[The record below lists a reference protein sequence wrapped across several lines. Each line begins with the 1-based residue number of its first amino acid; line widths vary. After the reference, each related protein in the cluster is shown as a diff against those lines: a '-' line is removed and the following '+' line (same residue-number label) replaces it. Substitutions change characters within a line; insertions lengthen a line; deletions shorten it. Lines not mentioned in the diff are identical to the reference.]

1 MQTIAS
7 WNVNSIRTRY
17 DHVQKFFDEINPDV
31 LMVQEIKCLEEEF
44 PDFYKK
50 NYNVFICGEKGKY
63 GVATFVKKSLDAERL
78 EINDP
83 ILNQEARIIL
93 VKVKKFDLS
102 LINVYTPNG
111 NPINNIDKFKF
122 KKNWVDRL
130 IKLSEKFI
138 ENNLNCLIGGDFNVI
153 DHKLDAKDFDEWKND
168 ALGHFSVRK
177 KFRELLSK
185 GYLNTIRLFKKPGQ
199 YSFWDYQQASWERNN
214 GILIDH
220 ILISPKLTKKIISFK
235 IEDKFRGLNKPSDH
249 VPIWIRL
256 E

>member
-1 MQTIAS
+1 MLIIAS

-17 DHVQKFFDEINPDV
+17 EHVQQFFDEINPDV

-44 PDFYKK
+44 PEFYKK
-50 NYNVFICGEKGKY
+50 QYNVFICGEKGKY
-63 GVATFVKKSLDAERL
+63 GVATFIKKNLDAEKI
-78 EINDP
+78 EINDS

-93 VKVKKFDLS
+93 IKIKNLDLN
-102 LINVYTPNG
+102 LVNVYTPNG
-111 NPINNIDKFKF
+111 NPIEKEEKFKF
-122 KKNWVDRL
+122 KISWINRL
-130 IKLSEKFI
+130 INFTEKFV
-138 ENNLNCLIGGDFNVI
+138 ENNLNCVIGGDFNVI
-153 DHKLDAKDFDEWKND
+153 DNKFDAKNFDEWKDD
-168 ALGHFSVRK
+168 ALGHSSVRD

-199 YSFWDYQQASWERNN
+199 YSFWDYQQSSWERNN

-235 IEDKFRGLNKPSDH
+235 IEEKFRGLKKPSDH